1 MKKMKADRYIDPLQ
15 EILLRRK
22 NMVIVP
28 EVLAHTQTEKEK
40 ALLTACMKNINSL
53 GYSFSKELME
63 WLVNLHY
70 DEIEYFYFSL
80 LPMLKKLRGAEV
92 SYTPMYPNFPQQ
104 VAEASDAE
112 LFVNAV
118 IHYISMGSWT
128 PEYEKAPRLPL
139 LDDDKTVILT
149 VGSHAD
155 LMAVFSNLVGSKT
168 SLSQQDKEDVIEII
182 KECPDFGN
190 YLPNEIFLKENV
202 AFVCKAILDNAPVK
216 DAAVVSKYFKT
227 ATDVLRLIVALSDG
241 DISLAN
247 PTKYRSLRRAERRMV
262 MDLLAGCG
270 NILEDL
276 YRYPNE
282 WLHAIHSAH
291 PFEFCQKK
299 YAGVNQAFN
308 TLRNEKKPLLFAG
321 KVDALIKAGRMEE
334 AARMLESRPGDF
346 ARQLDKLL
354 RGAKDERGILNSF
367 AKVAEKVSSP
377 VLLQLREHFTYR
389 NEDLSSPRIFFPKG
403 NLAKVKMIENHLGT
417 LSPDAINMVR
427 NICTSAL
434 AAQYREREPLG
445 NVYIDPELEHYI
457 VPFSQRSASKA
468 VKTIVRGSRIPIDD
482 TTKVV
487 RAFIWWTNTDNEQFD
502 PFWGIDGESRVDID
516 ISASVYDE
524 NMGYLGHVSW
534 TNLRLGNKISG
545 LYHSGDLTDG
555 GPVNGKGVAEFIDI
569 DIQSVLDMGG
579 RYFIFTVHS
588 YTEQKFKELPNC
600 RFGWM
605 EREDVNSGEIFEPS
619 TVEMKMDLMSD
630 SVTAIPVIFDCQT
643 RQFIWC
649 DMSAPNSMPTGRGN
663 TIEGNLKGVTATCY
677 AIMHMHK
684 PSIFDLAFLNAV
696 SRGKLVLDRNQADL
710 IFSNDKTPPVE
721 IVKVE
726 DPETGE
732 MKAVE
737 REKTEVPIITAF
749 DTDYIMGQL
758 L

>member
-1 MKKMKADRYIDPLQ
+1 MNNRNDFDSLD

-22 NMVIVP
+22 NMVFVFP
-28 EVLAHTQTEKEK
+28 NDAYYEQNETEKRIF
-40 ALLTACMKNINSL
+40 TACMKNINSL
-53 GYSFSKELME
+53 GYSFSKELLGE
-63 WLVNLHY
+63 LIHLDVV
-70 DEIEYFYFSL
+70 EIQNFYCTYF
-80 LPMLKKLRGAEV
+80 PMLKRMRGAEV
-92 SYTPMYPNFPQQ
+92 EYNPMYPNFPQQ

-112 LFVNAV
+112 LFVNAI
-118 IHYISMGSWT
+118 IHYISNGSWL
-128 PEYEKAPRLPL
+128 PKYEKVPRLPL
-139 LDDDKTVILT
+139 IDGDKTILLS
-149 VGSHAD
+149 VGSHED

-168 SLSQQDKEDVIEII
+168 SLSQQDKEDVITII
-182 KECPDFGN
+182 ENCPDYGK
-190 YLPNEIFLKENV
+190 YLPDEIYLKENV
-202 AFVCKAILDNAPVK
+202 AFICKAIIDHAVIK
-216 DAAVVSKYFKT
+216 DASVISKYFKT
-227 ATDVLRLIVALSDG
+227 ATDVLRLIVSLSDG
-241 DISLAN
+241 DISLAT

-417 LSPDAINMVR
+417 LSPDTINMVR

-468 VKTIVRGSRIPIDD
+468 VKTIVRGSRIPVDD
-482 TTKVV
+482 STKVV
-487 RAFIWWTNTDNEQFD
+487 RAFIWWTNTGTDTAD
-502 PFWGIDGESRVDID
+502 GFWEDCSDRVDID
-516 ISASVYDE
+516 LSAAVYDQ
-524 NMGYLGHVSW
+524 NMGFLGHVSW
-534 TNLRLGNKISG
+534 TNLRLGN
-545 LYHSGDLTDG
+545 LFHSGDITNG

-588 YTEQKFKELPNC
+588 YTGQHFKDLPNC

-721 IVKVE
+721 LLTEE